1 MLTYVYA
8 LVRADE
14 PPQLRSMPAPMPGGE
29 PARLLPAAQGLWLAV
44 STVPEQDYQESA
56 LEAGLHNLEWLG
68 PRAIAHEAV
77 VEHFLPCAAVLP
89 MKLFTLFKSDERAVE
104 HVART
109 HEKIEGI
116 LERIER
122 HVEWGLRLTW
132 VEQAALQAAQRRH
145 DQVPVASGAAYLARK
160 RDLLDAS
167 RSQWTAAQACA
178 ERLYRTMGQ
187 QAAAARRRTDKAEAV
202 PHSRVLLDAAFLVR
216 CENADAFRGMVTS
229 QTAGVQFGPRCFYR
243 VRIAPGAA
251 RFPHGGHAPGHYRP
265 DSRHRRQGGNQRY
278 AVFAYR
284 HDGFNGDDRPDASR
298 ACRPA

>member
-14 PPQLRSMPAPMPGGE
+14 RPQLRSMPAPMPGGE
-29 PARLLPAAQGLWLAV
+29 PARLVAAAERLWLAV
-44 STVPEQDYQESA
+44 STVPAQDYQESA
-56 LEAGLHNLEWLG
+56 LQAGLQNLEWLG

-104 HVART
+104 HVACT
-109 HEKIEGI
+109 HKKIEGI

-132 VEQAALQAAQRRH
+132 VEQAALQAVQRRH
-145 DQVPVASGAAYLARK
+145 GKVAEASGAAYLARK

-167 RSQWTAAQACA
+167 RSQWTTAQAAA

-187 QAAAARRRTDKAEAV
+187 EAAASRRHADNAEAA

-216 CENADAFRGMVTS
+216 SEKADAFRALLKREAPLLGETGIVATL
-229 QTAGVQFGPRCFYR
+229 TGPWPPYNF
-243 VRIAPGAA
+243 V
-251 RFPHGGHAPGHYRP
+251 
-265 DSRHRRQGGNQRY
+265 
-278 AVFAYR
+278 
-284 HDGFNGDDRPDASR
+284 
-298 ACRPA
+298 